1 MRTYSQAI
9 DYLTGFINY
18 ERHKL
23 PAYSTETLNLDRM
36 RDLLNRLGDPHRAYP
51 AIHIAGTK
59 GKGSTSAMI
68 EAILRAAGYRTGLFT
83 SPHLH
88 TFRERMRVNGEPISR
103 DGFAALVDAI
113 EPHVAAV
120 AGITWFEI
128 MTALGFL
135 HFARSTVDIGVIEVG
150 LGGRFDATNVLMPLV
165 CVITSLS
172 MDHMAWLGD
181 TLEQIAFEKAGIIK
195 PGVPVVSAPQRA
207 NALAVIERVA
217 TERGAPLTVVGR
229 DVTVERL
236 ASPLSLDGQT
246 FKMSMGSDDSFAP
259 AAQRSGVSRQATD
272 PTGALRRVATTFTI
286 PLLGAHQITNAAVA
300 VTAVETASAQWI
312 PLDLEAVRVG
322 LLTVQWPGRFEI
334 ARRDPPLIFDA
345 AHNADSAEK
354 LAAALEA
361 VFPGRRWTLVFGA
374 LSDKDIAGMLDA
386 LLPRADPVIVTRA
399 KNVRAADIEH
409 IADLVADRQRSALI
423 ASSVKDA
430 LERALA
436 TDAPVIVTG
445 SLTVIGEAREAWFAH
460 IGAPLPDRDE

>member
-9 DYLTGFINY
+9 DYLAGFINY
-18 ERHKL
+18 ERRKL
-23 PAYSTETLNLDRM
+23 PAYSTETLNLDRV

-51 AIHIAGTK
+51 TIHIAGTK

-88 TFRERMRVNGEPISR
+88 TLRERMRVNGEPISR

-120 AGITWFEI
+120 AGATWFEI
-128 MTALGFL
+128 ITALGFL
-135 HFARSTVDIGVIEVG
+135 HFARSTIDVGVIEVG

-165 CVITSLS
+165 SVITSLS

-181 TLEQIAFEKAGIIK
+181 TLEQIAFEKAGIIT
-195 PGVPVVSAPQRA
+195 PGAPVVSAPQRA
-207 NALAVIERVA
+207 TALAVIERVA
-217 TERGAPLTVVGR
+217 AERGAPLSVVGR
-229 DVTVERL
+229 DVAFEF
-236 ASPLSLDGQT
+236 LSATLDGQE
-246 FKMSMGSDDSFAP
+246 FKLSRGNSMGNSMGNSSDDFSRPSAP
-259 AAQRSGVSRQATD
+259 ATD
-272 PTGALRRVATTFTI
+272 PTGALRRVATTFRI

-300 VTAVETASAQWI
+300 VTAIRQAEGLSITDES
-312 PLDLEAVRVG
+312 LTRGLE
-322 LLTVQWPGRFEI
+322 TVQWPGRFEI

-374 LSDKDIAGMLDA
+374 LSDKDITGMLDA

-399 KNVRAADIEH
+399 HHVRAANIEH
-409 IADLVADRQRSALI
+409 IADLVAERQRSALI
-423 ASSVKDA
+423 APSVKDA

-445 SLTVIGEAREAWFAH
+445 SLTVIGEAREAWSAH
-460 IGAPLPDRDE
+460 IGAPPPDRDE